1 MSQFSET
8 WTARQPAFD
17 MAFAE
22 TIRLIP
28 MRPGG
33 YAEAAPD
40 PDRAERQVLAIIT
53 ERPERTRTVDNAV
66 GRDFDRAF
74 VMADTVA
81 SIDALRLGGEWP
93 KVGDRVILLDRPDQP
108 AFEITVVESDG
119 LARVLLS
126 LVRNVT

>member
-8 WTARQPAFD
+8 WAGRQPALD
-17 MAFAE
+17 RAFAE
-22 TIRLIP
+22 TIRLMP

-33 YAEAAPD
+33 YAEAVPD

-66 GRDFDRAF
+66 GRDFDRMF
-74 VMADTVA
+74 VMAGTVA
-81 SIDALRLGGEWP
+81 SIDAARLGDEWP
-93 KVGDRVILLDRPDQP
+93 KVGDRVVALERPQTP
-108 AFEITVVESDG
+108 VFEITAIESDG

-126 LVRNVT
+126 LVRIMT

>member
-1 MSQFSET
+1 MSQFAGV
-8 WTARQPAFD
+8 WAARQPALD
-17 MAFAE
+17 RAFAE
-22 TIRLIP
+22 TIHLVP

-40 PDRAERQVLAIIT
+40 PNRAERQMLAIIT

-81 SIDALRLGGEWP
+81 SIDAARLGGEGP
-93 KVGDRVILLDRPDQP
+93 KVGDRVILLDRQDQP

-126 LVRNVT
+126 LVRITT

>member
-1 MSQFSET
+1 MSKFFEAWNS
-8 WTARQPAFD
+8 RQPQLDAV
-17 MAFAE
+17 FAE
-22 TIRLIP
+22 PVRLVP
-28 MRPGG
+28 MWPGG

-66 GRDFDRAF
+66 GRDFDRGF

-81 SIDALRLGGEWP
+81 SIDAAGLGDDWP
-93 KVGDRVILLDRPDQP
+93 KVGDRVVAMERPQTP

-126 LVRNVT
+126 LVRITT

>member
-1 MSQFSET
+1 MSQFSQT
-8 WTARQPAFD
+8 WTARQPALD
-17 MAFAE
+17 RAFAE
-22 TIRLIP
+22 TIRLVP

-33 YAEAAPD
+33 YAEAVPD

-53 ERPERTRTVDNAV
+53 ERPDRKRTVQNAV
-66 GRDFDRAF
+66 GRDFDRAI

-81 SIDALRLGGEWP
+81 SIDVMRLGSEWP

-126 LVRNVT
+126 LVSNLT

>member
-8 WTARQPAFD
+8 WAGRQPALD
-17 MAFAE
+17 RAFAE
-22 TIRLIP
+22 TIGLVP

-33 YAEAAPD
+33 YAEATPD

-53 ERPERTRTVDNAV
+53 ERPERTRMSDNAV
-66 GRDFDRAF
+66 GRDFDRMF

-81 SIDALRLGGEWP
+81 SIDAARFGDEWP
-93 KVGDRVILLDRPDQP
+93 KVGDRVVALERPQTP

-126 LVRNVT
+126 LVRITT

>member
-1 MSQFSET
+1 
-8 WTARQPAFD
+8 
-17 MAFAE
+17 
-22 TIRLIP
+22 

-40 PDRAERQVLAIIT
+40 PDRAERQLLAIIT
-53 ERPERTRTVDNAV
+53 ERPERTRTSDNAV
-66 GRDFDRAF
+66 GRDFDRMF

-81 SIDALRLGGEWP
+81 SIDATRLGHEWP
-93 KVGDRVILLDRPDQP
+93 RVGDRIVALDRPQRP

-126 LVRNVT
+126 LVRTTT

>member
-1 MSQFSET
+1 MRLFSQAWS
-8 WTARQPAFD
+8 AAQHQLDR
-17 MAFAE
+17 AFAE

-33 YAEAAPD
+33 YAEAMPD

-53 ERPERTRTVDNAV
+53 ETPERKRTVDNAV

-81 SIDALRLGGEWP
+81 SIDAARLGDEWP
-93 KVGDRVILLDRPDQP
+93 KVGDRVVALDRPQRP
-108 AFEITVVESDG
+108 VFEITAIESDG

-126 LVRNVT
+126 LVKMTT